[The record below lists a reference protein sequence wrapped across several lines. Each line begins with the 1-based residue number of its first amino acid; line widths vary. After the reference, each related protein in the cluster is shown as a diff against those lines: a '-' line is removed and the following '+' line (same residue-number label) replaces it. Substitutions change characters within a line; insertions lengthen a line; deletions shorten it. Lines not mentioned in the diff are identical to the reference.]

1 MPYGPL
7 TRTTPFLQVVENDKE
22 GISAILDWLSFV
34 PKNKYSPPPVID
46 VAVDSPERDVDFQ
59 PTKTPYDPRHML
71 AGTLGPDGRWV
82 SGFFDKGSF
91 IETLAGWGKS
101 VVTGR
106 AKLGTANSH
115 PQPSYLLAC
124 TTHLAHSLT
133 RVSASYSYPRRHPVR
148 CDLGGDPPGRAAHP
162 RRPRQPRVA
171 RVHPAAGWAGAWQS
185 WGRKR

>member
-1 MPYGPL
+1 MCQTGYSALNKLLGREVYTSQDQLGGPQIMYPNGVSHLVRQSERLNTPLPVYGPL
-7 TRTTPFLQVVENDKE
+7 TQPTPFVQVVENDKE

-106 AKLGTANSH
+106 AKLGTTNED
-115 PQPSYLLAC
+115 
-124 TTHLAHSLT
+124 THS
-133 RVSASYSYPRRHPVR
+133 
-148 CDLGGDPPGRAAHP
+148 PPP
-162 RRPRQPRVA
+162 TF
-171 RVHPAAGWAGAWQS
+171 
-185 WGRKR
+185 